1 MSSNTNST
9 SKTGSESD
17 GEEKEQ
23 FSMKRRNLSIKTFLQ
38 GKKSKTG
45 EADRRRSFIKS
56 SEGEMPFHK
65 IRKKTKS
72 SSKDST
78 VKVARYSSPAKT
90 ILVIIF

>member
-17 GEEKEQ
+17 GEEKDQ

-45 EADRRRSFIKS
+45 KADRRRSFIKS
-56 SEGEMPFHK
+56 
-65 IRKKTKS
+65 
-72 SSKDST
+72 
-78 VKVARYSSPAKT
+78 
-90 ILVIIF
+90 